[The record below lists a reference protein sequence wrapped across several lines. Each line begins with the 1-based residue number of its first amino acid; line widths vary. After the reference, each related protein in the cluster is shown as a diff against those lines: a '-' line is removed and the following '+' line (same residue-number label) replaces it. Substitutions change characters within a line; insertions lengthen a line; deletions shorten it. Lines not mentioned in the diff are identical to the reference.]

1 MRLKYFKLQ
10 RSGIENESSHIFIHS
25 QIDSSYKSQFC
36 TKVRAPSR
44 LVLEAK
50 VRAPSRLVLEAWA
63 KYKDVRTK
71 IIKRPERTKS
81 T

>member
-1 MRLKYFKLQ
+1 MMLKYFKLQ
-10 RSGIENESSHIFIHS
+10 RSGIENESSHTFIHS

-44 LVLEAK
+44 LVLEA
-50 VRAPSRLVLEAWA
+50 WA
-63 KYKDVRTK
+63 KYRDVRTK
-71 IIKRPERTKS
+71 IIERPERTKS